1 LIPRYKKFQFS
12 RKKGY
17 RTSRHSLKIDKII
30 FKDINFK
37 DFFENQ
43 RFYTRSLTVENPLF
57 DSFRDKNMPKNPKR
71 KRKKYPQELLRELK
85 FKLRIDDIKVSGGRI
100 VYTELP
106 INGKK
111 SGKIF
116 FNDIQAN
123 LKNVT
128 NYPGLLKK
136 KISIKM
142 TAAAKIMGKSI
153 FRTKLTIPV
162 NNKKNL
168 FMFSGSLEK
177 TDLKIFN
184 PMLLNNAHF
193 RIDSGIVNQL
203 NFSARADSSKAE
215 GEMKLLY
222 NNLKISIF
230 KKEGEHTKRKI
241 YSFLANV
248 IIRKHNPKPG
258 KSLRIGKIFYK
269 REKPISM
276 LKYIWKSLISGG
288 QSSIGLKRSK
298 K

>member
-1 LIPRYKKFQFS
+1 
-12 RKKGY
+12 
-17 RTSRHSLKIDKII
+17 
-30 FKDINFK
+30 
-37 DFFENQ
+37 
-43 RFYTRSLTVENPLF
+43 
-57 DSFRDKNMPKNPKR
+57 MPKNPR
-71 KRKKYPQELLRELK
+71 PRRKKFPQQLLRKLK

-106 INGKK
+106 INGKR

-116 FNDIQAN
+116 FNDIEAN

-128 NYPGLLKK
+128 NYPGLLKEN
-136 KISIKM
+136 ISIKM

-153 FRTKLTIPV
+153 FRTKLTIPIK
-162 NNKKNL
+162 NKKNL

-177 TDLKIFN
+177 TALEIFN
-184 PMLLNNAHF
+184 PMLVNNAHC
-193 RIDSGIVNQL
+193 RIDSGIVNKL
-203 NFSARADSSKAE
+203 NFSVRADSSKAE

-230 KKEGEHTKRKI
+230 EKEGEHKKRKI

-258 KSLRIGKIFYK
+258 KPLRIGKIFYK

-288 QSSIGLKRSK
+288 KSSMGLKRSK
-298 K
+298 S